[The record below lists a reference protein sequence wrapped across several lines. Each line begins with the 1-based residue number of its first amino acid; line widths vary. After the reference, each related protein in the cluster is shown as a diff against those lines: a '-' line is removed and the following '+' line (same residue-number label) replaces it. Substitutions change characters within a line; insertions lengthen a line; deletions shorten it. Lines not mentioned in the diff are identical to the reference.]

1 LGLTIIVIKVCV
13 KLLIEKKKKKNYK
26 FVDMNAMAL
35 QDLLVRIF
43 ENSSKK
49 YGNLNPLSTKQI
61 KRRLFEALINI
72 KNIFFNF

>member
-1 LGLTIIVIKVCV
+1 MGLSIIVIKVCV
-13 KLLIEKKKKKNYK
+13 KLLIETKKKKNYK

>member
-1 LGLTIIVIKVCV
+1 
-13 KLLIEKKKKKNYK
+13 LIETKKKKNYK